1 MSLSS
6 FFQRFGRGQSAGPA
20 ATLSAAEVERVR
32 QQAKRRLIGMTVLVV
47 IAVFLLSWL
56 LETEPRQGP
65 HDVRIEVAASDTAV
79 VSDKQL
85 RAAVLEPAPRPAV
98 TETAPRSSETD
109 TPVQASLADDEQIVS
124 VKPKAVEPTPA
135 KPSPPKPVPVVAAAV
150 KPPVQ
155 SKPEVVK
162 PAPVKPTPVKE
173 AEKPADKPADKTAPK
188 VRYVVQIGA
197 FSDVTLARQARL
209 KVEKLGFKT
218 YTQVITTDKGRTIRV
233 RVGPYTDEAEA
244 RHAVASIRLAGMTAG
259 LLTL

>member
-47 IAVFLLSWL
+47 IAVLLLSWL

-65 HDVRIEVAASDTAV
+65 HDVRIEVAASTTSDA
-79 VSDKQL
+79 SDKPL
-85 RAAVLEPAPRPAV
+85 GAAVLEPAPRPAV
-98 TETAPRSSETD
+98 TEAAPRSSETD
-109 TPVQASLADDEQIVS
+109 TPVQASLADDEQVVS
-124 VKPKAVEPTPA
+124 VKPKALEPAPA
-135 KPSPPKPVPVVAAAV
+135 KPIPPAPVPVVTTAV
-150 KPPVQ
+150 QPPVQ
-155 SKPEVVK
+155 SKPEVAK

-173 AEKPADKPADKTAPK
+173 AEKPVDKNAPK

-209 KVEKLGFKT
+209 KIEKLGFKT